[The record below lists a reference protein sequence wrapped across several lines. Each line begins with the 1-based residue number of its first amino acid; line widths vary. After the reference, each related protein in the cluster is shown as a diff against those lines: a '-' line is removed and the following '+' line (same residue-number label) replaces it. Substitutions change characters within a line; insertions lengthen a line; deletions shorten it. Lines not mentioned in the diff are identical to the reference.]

1 MDFYHLKINHTEMIN
16 EQDMCY
22 VPYTTAANK
31 MLRHNS
37 SCFGFYPQ
45 AEVWKIFHFA
55 LSSAISRRNQVF

>member
-45 AEVWKIFHFA
+45 AEV
-55 LSSAISRRNQVF
+55 